1 MLRKFLDIISK
12 SVVVN
17 TFAVFFVLTFL
28 TKVFLCAPNI
38 QDTLG
43 TMITFG
49 TGFLLVLL
57 SVVMYIIYKGHNS
70 KIAEFTVSLILAL
83 IYLLLSINNV
93 VAINGVL

>member
-1 MLRKFLDIISK
+1 MLRKFLDIISQ

-17 TFAVFFVLTFL
+17 TFAIFFILTFL

-43 TMITFG
+43 DMITFG

-57 SVVMYIIYKGHNS
+57 STVIYLIYKGHS
-70 KIAEFTVSLILAL
+70 SRIAEFTVSLILAL
-83 IYLLLSINNV
+83 IYLLLSISNV
-93 VAINGVL
+93 VAIKNVL